1 MKNSLLKLRERL
13 DMGSMVIIFITFT
26 LFVVSL
32 FQKGLSHEILLDTGI
47 FLVSVKLIIMSFR
60 NNLYIKDL
68 NRQLEEIKR
77 LIKKS

>member
-13 DMGSMVIIFITFT
+13 DMGSMAVIVITFT

-32 FQKGLSHEILLDTGI
+32 FQKGLTHEILVDTGI
-47 FLVSVKLIIMSFR
+47 FLVSVKLIVMSFK
-60 NNLYIKDL
+60 NNLYMKDL
-68 NRQLEEIKR
+68 NQQLEEIKK

>member
-13 DMGSMVIIFITFT
+13 DMGSMAVIVITFT

-32 FQKGLSHEILLDTGI
+32 FQKGLTHEILVDTGI
-47 FLVSVKLIIMSFR
+47 FLVSVKLIVMSFK
-60 NNLYIKDL
+60 NNLYMKDL
-68 NRQLEEIKR
+68 NQQLEEIRK

>member
-13 DMGSMVIIFITFT
+13 DMGSLVIIFITFT

-32 FQKGLSHEILLDTGI
+32 FQKGLSHEILIDTGI
-47 FLVSVKLIIMSFR
+47 FLVSVKLIVMSFK
-60 NNLYIKDL
+60 NNLYMKDL
-68 NRQLEEIKR
+68 NQQLEEIKK

>member
-13 DMGSMVIIFITFT
+13 DIGSMAVIVITFT

-32 FQKGLSHEILLDTGI
+32 FQKGLTHEILVDTGI
-47 FLVSVKLIIMSFR
+47 FLVSVKLIVMSFK
-60 NNLYIKDL
+60 NNLYMKDL
-68 NRQLEEIKR
+68 NQQLEEIRK

>member
-13 DMGSMVIIFITFT
+13 DMGSIVVIVITFM

-32 FQKGLSHEILLDTGI
+32 FQKGLTHEILVDIGI
-47 FLVSVKLIIMSFR
+47 FLVSVKLIVMSFK
-60 NNLYIKDL
+60 NNLYMKDL
-68 NRQLEEIKR
+68 NQQLEEIKK

>member
-13 DMGSMVIIFITFT
+13 DMGSMAIIVITFT

-32 FQKGLSHEILLDTGI
+32 FQKGLTHEILVDTGI
-47 FLVSVKLIIMSFR
+47 FLVSVKLIVMSFR
-60 NNLYIKDL
+60 NNLYMKDL
-68 NRQLEEIKR
+68 NQQLEEIKK

>member
-13 DMGSMVIIFITFT
+13 DMGSMAIIFITFT

-32 FQKGLSHEILLDTGI
+32 FQKGLTHEILVDTGI
-47 FLVSVKLIIMSFR
+47 FLVSVKLIVMSFR
-60 NNLYIKDL
+60 NNLYMKDL
-68 NRQLEEIKR
+68 NQQLEDIKK

>member
-13 DMGSMVIIFITFT
+13 DMGSMAVIVITFT

-32 FQKGLSHEILLDTGI
+32 FQKGLTHEILVDTGI
-47 FLVSVKLIIMSFR
+47 FLVSVKLIVMSFK
-60 NNLYIKDL
+60 NNLYMKDL
-68 NRQLEEIKR
+68 NQQLEEIKR